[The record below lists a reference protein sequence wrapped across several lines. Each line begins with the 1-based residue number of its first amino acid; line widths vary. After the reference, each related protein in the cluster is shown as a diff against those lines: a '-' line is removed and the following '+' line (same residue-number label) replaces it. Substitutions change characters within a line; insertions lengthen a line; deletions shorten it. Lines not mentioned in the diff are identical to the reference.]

1 MCTEARTNAPGGA
14 SSIEATGCGASP
26 STSLGKRR
34 EVKKTFPSPR
44 RSCRRRASP
53 IRCRNLGMGAI
64 KYGRDLGNDSD
75 EEQIVDDQGFGLSNW
90 VGAR

>member
-1 MCTEARTNAPGGA
+1 
-14 SSIEATGCGASP
+14 
-26 STSLGKRR
+26 
-34 EVKKTFPSPR
+34 
-44 RSCRRRASP
+44 
-53 IRCRNLGMGAI
+53 MGAI